1 MLAPAVAHS
10 LRWGSDAP
18 LLDPDAPLDR
28 FNAVAAHILP
38 HVAELVRAVARA
50 EILPRFRSVRAD
62 RKPDGSLVTEADVAA
77 QMALEA
83 GLQAIVPCPVVGE
96 EMLEA
101 EQRRLWQAGGW
112 CWCVDP
118 LDGTGNFVNGKPY
131 FGVSVALAHDRVTQL
146 AVIFDPSA
154 NELFSALR
162 GQPAMLNGRPLAP
175 PQAPRKLA
183 TARAEA
189 GLYKKLGRLKHA
201 LIAEPPFA
209 QLSMSGASVLQWCH
223 LAAGRYHLFVHPGEH
238 PWDYAAGALILESAG
253 GKLCTFTHDQYWAD
267 PAWHRSAI
275 ATTSAE
281 LFAPWR
287 DWVRAHADIAL
298 SADAAAPSGIPA
310 E

>member
-1 MLAPAVAHS
+1 MLAPAVS
-10 LRWGSDAP
+10 PSVRWLSDAP
-18 LLDPDAPLDR
+18 QFDPTAPLDH
-28 FNAVAAHILP
+28 FSSVAPEILP
-38 HVAELVRAVARA
+38 HVAALVRAVARA

-83 GLQAIVPCPVVGE
+83 GLQSIVPCPVVGE

-131 FGVSVALAHDRVTQL
+131 FGVSVALAYDRVTQL

-154 NELFSALR
+154 NELFSAVR
-162 GQPAMLNGRPLAP
+162 GAPAMLNGSPLA
-175 PQAPRKLA
+175 APRPSRTLQ

-201 LIAEPPFA
+201 LIAEAPFA

-223 LAAGRYHLFVHPGEH
+223 LAAGRYDVFVHPGEH
-238 PWDYAAGALILESAG
+238 PWDYAAGALILEAAG
-253 GKLCTFTHDQYWAD
+253 GQLCTFTHDDYWSD

-275 ATTSAE
+275 ATTSTE

-287 DWVRAHADIAL
+287 DWVRAHADL
-298 SADAAAPSGIPA
+298 PVNAAAAATSDIPA
-310 E
+310 A

>member
-1 MLAPAVAHS
+1 MLP
-10 LRWGSDAP
+10 R
-18 LLDPDAPLDR
+18 
-28 FNAVAAHILP
+28 
-38 HVAELVRAVARA
+38 VAELVRAVARA
-50 EILPRFRSVRAD
+50 EILPRFRTVRAD

-77 QMALEA
+77 QAALEA
-83 GLQAIVPCPVVGE
+83 GLQAIVACPVVGE

-101 EQRRLWQAGGW
+101 EQRHLWQAGGW

-131 FGVSVALAHDRVTQL
+131 FGVSVALVHDRITQL

-154 NELFSALR
+154 QELFSAVR
-162 GQPAMLNGRPLAP
+162 GGPALLNGSPLVRSGP
-175 PQAPRKLA
+175 VRTLA

-189 GLYKKLGRLKHA
+189 GLYKKLGRLKQA
-201 LIAEPPFA
+201 LIAEAPFA
-209 QLSMSGASVLQWCH
+209 QLHMSGASVLQWCH
-223 LAAGRYHLFVHPGEH
+223 LAAGRYDIFVHPGEH

-253 GKLCTFTHDQYWAD
+253 GKLCTFTHDDYWSD

-275 ATTSAE
+275 AATSAE

-287 DWVRAHADIAL
+287 EWVRAHADL
-298 SADAAAPSGIPA
+298 PVGVSATAPSDIPA

>member
-10 LRWGSDAP
+10 VRWVSDTP
-18 LLDPDAPLDR
+18 LLDPRDPLDR
-28 FNAVAAHILP
+28 FNTVAASILP

-77 QMALEA
+77 QIALEA

-154 NELFSALR
+154 NEIFCALR
-162 GQPAMLNGRPLAP
+162 GQPATLNGAPFAVPRPSRALH
-175 PQAPRKLA
+175 

-201 LIAEPPFA
+201 LIAEAPFA

-223 LAAGRYHLFVHPGEH
+223 LAAGRYDIFVHPGEH
-238 PWDYAAGALILESAG
+238 PWDYAAGALILEAAG
-253 GKLCTFTHDQYWAD
+253 GMLCTFSHDDYWSD

-275 ATTSAE
+275 AATSPE
-281 LFAPWR
+281 LFEPWR
-287 DWVRAHADIAL
+287 NWVRAHADL
-298 SADAAAPSGIPA
+298 PVKTDAATPSNIPA
-310 E
+310 A